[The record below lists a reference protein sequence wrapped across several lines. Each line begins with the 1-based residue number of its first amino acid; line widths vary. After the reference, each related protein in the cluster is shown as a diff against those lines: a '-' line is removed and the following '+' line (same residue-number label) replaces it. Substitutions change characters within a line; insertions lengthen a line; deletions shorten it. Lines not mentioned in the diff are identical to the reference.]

1 MPFNRDL
8 RLIPGVVSG
17 VLLGLAMIGANAYN
31 ADASMVAPVSV
42 SEDERRAAEH
52 LEETRLELGRMKA
65 HGIGVSPR
73 GGDPLP

>member
-1 MPFNRDL
+1 MPFTRDL
-8 RLIPGVVSG
+8 RLLPGLVSG
-17 VLLGLAMIGANAYN
+17 ILLGLAMIGANAYN

-52 LEETRLELGRMKA
+52 LEETRLELEKMKA

-73 GGDPLP
+73 SGNPLP